1 MSERMK
7 RLLTRPW
14 IIHMVSLIGM
24 IGLACPMYRMRAGS
38 SVGLVR
44 YGLDSL
50 GLAFRLPGFSIA
62 MFLPI
67 PFLDVLATF
76 VIWGLAIWPLF
87 HADRR
92 RGLILSYVVLVPLW
106 GLYALGWTF
115 AHMWAGH

>member
-1 MSERMK
+1 
-7 RLLTRPW
+7 
-14 IIHMVSLIGM
+14 MVSFIGM
-24 IGLACPMYRMRAGS
+24 IGLACPMYRTRTP
-38 SVGLVR
+38 VGLVR

-76 VIWGLAIWPLF
+76 VIWGLATWPLF
-87 HADRR
+87 HADTR